1 MSTKRFAPIA
11 VFVLLTAQLTMAQSH
26 DSTSH
31 ARLPSILGGVGVLY
45 FNGSIGKGAGIT
57 AYSTI
62 RGGYTFGVEE
72 RVVKFLGIQLSG
84 IYGNLAASERSDTP
98 KSNKNF
104 QSTIM
109 QGDLTFVLH
118 FDGLIFKPTAVVAP
132 FIYAGISFMSFKTA
146 TDSLDQ
152 NGHPY
157 YYWTDGSIRNQA
169 QNSADILTAK
179 IIQRDYT
186 YETPLNSGSTFCVPV
201 GIGVKMRITDNLK
214 MNVQAAYY
222 LTFSKD
228 IEHYNITSM
237 NDKYLYSFFTLEYQF
252 GKKATDN
259 GASQQRY
266 QSVDFT
272 AMMNDTVKHK
282 DVDQAQLAKLDSAA
296 AHRDTSAIDRS
307 AMFNDNPSL
316 SFLKDMDKAHQQQ
329 VATNPNASSGHKLPK
344 EFEAADK
351 NHDGYIS
358 SQEITQVIDEFFDGT
373 SPYTIADI
381 NKLIDY
387 FFDQ

>member
-1 MSTKRFAPIA
+1 MSTKIFAPIA
-11 VFVLLTAQLTMAQSH
+11 IFVLLTVHVSMAQSQ
-26 DSTSH
+26 DSSSH
-31 ARLPSILGGVGVLY
+31 RLPSIMGGVGVLY
-45 FNGSIGKGAGIT
+45 FNGDIGKGAGIT

-84 IYGNLAASERSDTP
+84 IYGNLAASERSDDP
-98 KSNKNF
+98 NSNKNF

-109 QGDLTFVLH
+109 QGDLTINLH
-118 FDGLIFKPTAVVAP
+118 FDGFILKSNAVIAP
-132 FIYAGISFMSFKTA
+132 FIYAGFSFMSFKTA
-146 TDSLDQ
+146 TDSLDA

-157 YYWTDGSIRNQA
+157 YYWTDGSIRNEA
-169 QNSADILTAK
+169 QNASDILTAK
-179 IIQRDYT
+179 VIQRDYT

-201 GIGVKMRITDNLK
+201 GVGLKMRISDHLK

-222 LTFSKD
+222 FTFSKD
-228 IEHYNITSM
+228 IEHYSLSSAN
-237 NDKYLYSFFTLEYQF
+237 NKYLYSFFTLEYQF
-252 GKKATDN
+252 GKKPAEEAN
-259 GASQQRY
+259 QKRY
-266 QSVDFT
+266 EGVDFSS
-272 AMMNDTVKHK
+272 MMKDTVKPK
-282 DVDQAQLAKLDSAA
+282 EANQQQLAKLDSAA
-296 AHRDTSAIDRS
+296 AHADTSAIDRS
-307 AMFNDNPSL
+307 AMFNDNPNL
-316 SFLKDMDKAHQQQ
+316 SFLKDLDKAHQQQ
-329 VATNPNASSGHKLPK
+329 VASNPNTASAHKLPK